1 MTPKCIQCGRE
12 LEWGDICQSCASAP
26 IESAKSELLDIG
38 QDKFNQDYMNKVSS
52 RCGDGLLDEAL
63 SELRDRRRYC
73 LRMELIC
80 HRAGEPDV
88 AKNWSIKASECLKSI
103 QAVRKVANIKR
114 VAE

>member
-1 MTPKCIQCGRE
+1 MTMEQVAEDIDRLTARVRA
-12 LEWGDICQSCASAP
+12 LEAKIHSASGGDLPQDQAVQERQDAP
-26 IESAKSELLDIG
+26 AA
-38 QDKFNQDYMNKVSS
+38 
-52 RCGDGLLDEAL
+52 GDGLLDEAL

-103 QAVRKVANIKR
+103 HVVRKVANIKR